1 MTSKTSKGKLSWWQL
16 SLLGIGCTLGTGF
29 FLGTSM
35 AIHKSGPAV
44 VIPIL
49 LAAIAT
55 YIVYDALVKMS
66 VDNPD
71 KGSFRTYAKQ
81 AFGKWAGFSNGWIY
95 LISEMLIMGSQ
106 LMALGIFTKLWFP
119 TLPLWVSAS
128 IYAALALVVI
138 LTGMKGFEK
147 FQNIFGALKAAAV
160 VMFIIVAVV
169 LIIKGF
175 NSESTT
181 LDALHANYEEF
192 FSQGLKGIWFGL
204 LYAFYAFGG
213 IEVMGLMVIDLK
225 NPKEAPKAGKVMLI
239 AITVIFI
246 MAIMLALALV
256 SWQDFNIEE
265 SPFITALNGYHIPF
279 FADIFNGV
287 LIIAGF
293 STMVASL
300 YAVITILITLA
311 EDHDAP
317 TALAKKG
324 KMKVP
329 LPAFLFLASGLIITI
344 VIGFLMPEKIFEY
357 LVTAAGLMLIYNW
370 LFILVTYRKL
380 MELSKW
386 EHVKNGIG
394 MLLIVVTVSG
404 TLGEKTSR
412 LGFFVSLLFIIIIGI
427 ATWIVMKRQKHGKHV

>member
-1 MTSKTSKGKLSWWQL
+1 MTSKTSKGRLSWWQL

-44 VIPIL
+44 VIPFL

-81 AFGKWAGFSNGWIY
+81 AFANWAGFSNGWIY

-106 LMALGIFTKLWFP
+106 LTALGIFTKLWFP
-119 TLPLWVSAS
+119 ALPLWVAAS
-128 IYAALALVVI
+128 IYAALGLAVI

-160 VMFIIVAVV
+160 VMFIIVAAV
-169 LIIKGF
+169 LLIKGF

-181 LDALHANYEEF
+181 LDALYENYGEF
-192 FSQGLKGIWFGL
+192 FSQGVKGLWLGL

-225 NPKEAPKAGKVMLI
+225 NPKEAPKAGKVMII

-246 MAIMLALALV
+246 IAIMLALALV
-256 SWQDFNIEE
+256 SWKDFNIEE

-324 KMKVP
+324 KMKIP
-329 LPAFLFLASGLIITI
+329 FPAFLFLASGLIITI
-344 VIGFLMPEKIFEY
+344 IIGFLMPEKIFEY

-427 ATWIVMKRQKHGKHV
+427 ATCIVMKRQKHSKHV

>member
-44 VIPIL
+44 VIPFL

-192 FSQGLKGIWFGL
+192 FSQGLKGIWLGL

-329 LPAFLFLASGLIITI
+329 FPAFLFLASGLIITI

>member
-1 MTSKTSKGKLSWWQL
+1 MTSKTSKGRMSWWQL

-44 VIPIL
+44 LIPFL
-49 LAAIAT
+49 LAAICT

-66 VDNPD
+66 VENPD

-81 AFGKWAGFSNGWIY
+81 AFGRWAGFSNGWVY
-95 LISEMLIMGSQ
+95 LMSELLIMGSQ
-106 LMALGIFTKLWFP
+106 LMALGIFTKFWFP
-119 TLPLWVSAS
+119 ALPLWISAA
-128 IYAALALVVI
+128 IYAALGLVVI
-138 LTGMKGFEK
+138 LTGMKGFEN
-147 FQNIFGALKAAAV
+147 FQNIFGALKAAAII
-160 VMFIIVAVV
+160 MFIIVAV
-169 LIIKGF
+169 IIIMKG
-175 NSESTT
+175 TQAAT
-181 LDALHANYEEF
+181 LDSLQANYESF
-192 FSQGLKGIWFGL
+192 FSQGMKGVWLGL
-204 LYAFYAFGG
+204 LYAFYAYGG

-225 NPKEAPKAGKVMLI
+225 NPKEAPKAGRIMLVV
-239 AITVIFI
+239 ITIIFI
-246 MAIMLALALV
+246 LAIALALALV
-256 SWQDFNIEE
+256 SWKDFSIDE
-265 SPFITALNGYHIPF
+265 SPFITALHGYHIPYV
-279 FADIFNGV
+279 ADIFNGV

-317 TALAKKG
+317 AILAKKG

-329 LPAFLFLASGLIITI
+329 FPAFIFLTSGLVITI

-357 LVTAAGLMLIYNW
+357 LITAAGLMLIYNW

-380 MELSKW
+380 MSLSKW
-386 EHVKNGIG
+386 AYVKNNIGI
-394 MLLIVVTVSG
+394 LLIIVTVSG

-412 LGFFVSLLFIIIIGI
+412 LGFYVSLLFIVLIGM
-427 ATWIVMKRQKHGKHV
+427 ATWFVVKRQRNITQ

>member
-1 MTSKTSKGKLSWWQL
+1 MSWWQL

-44 VIPIL
+44 LIPFL
-49 LAAIAT
+49 LAAICT

-66 VDNPD
+66 VENPD

-81 AFGKWAGFSNGWIY
+81 AFGRWAGFSNGWVY
-95 LISEMLIMGSQ
+95 LMSELLIMGSQ
-106 LMALGIFTKLWFP
+106 LMALGIFTKFWFP
-119 TLPLWVSAS
+119 ALPLWISAV
-128 IYAALALVVI
+128 IYAALGLVVI
-138 LTGMKGFEK
+138 LTGMKGFEN
-147 FQNIFGALKAAAV
+147 FQNIFGALKAAAII
-160 VMFIIVAVV
+160 MFIIVAV
-169 LIIKGF
+169 IILMKG
-175 NSESTT
+175 TQTAT
-181 LDALHANYEEF
+181 LDSLQANYESF
-192 FSQGLKGIWFGL
+192 FSQEMKGIWLGL
-204 LYAFYAFGG
+204 LYAFYAYGG

-225 NPKEAPKAGKVMLI
+225 NPKEAPKAGRIMLVV
-239 AITVIFI
+239 ITIIFI
-246 MAIMLALALV
+246 LAIALALALV
-256 SWQDFNIEE
+256 SWKNFSIDE
-265 SPFITALNGYHIPF
+265 SPFITALHGYHIPF
-279 FADIFNGV
+279 VADIFNGV

-317 TALAKKG
+317 EILAKKG

-329 LPAFLFLASGLIITI
+329 FPAFIFLTSGLVITI

-357 LVTAAGLMLIYNW
+357 LITAAGLMLIYNW

-380 MELSKW
+380 MALSKW
-386 EHVKNGIG
+386 AYVKNNIGI
-394 MLLIVVTVSG
+394 LLIIVTVSG

-412 LGFFVSLLFIIIIGI
+412 LGFYVSLLFIVLIGM
-427 ATWIVMKRQKHGKHV
+427 ATWFVVKRQRNIT

>member
-1 MTSKTSKGKLSWWQL
+1 MTSKTSKGRMSWWQL

-44 VIPIL
+44 LIPFL
-49 LAAIAT
+49 LAAICT

-66 VDNPD
+66 VENPD

-81 AFGKWAGFSNGWIY
+81 AFGRWAGFSNGWVY
-95 LISEMLIMGSQ
+95 LMSELLIMGSQ
-106 LMALGIFTKLWFP
+106 LMALGIFTRFWFP
-119 TLPLWVSAS
+119 ALPLWISAA
-128 IYAALALVVI
+128 IYAVLGLVVI
-138 LTGMKGFEK
+138 LTGMKGFEN
-147 FQNIFGALKAAAV
+147 FQNIFGALKAAAII
-160 VMFIIVAVV
+160 MFIIVAV
-169 LIIKGF
+169 IIIMKG
-175 NSESTT
+175 TQAAT
-181 LDALHANYEEF
+181 LDSLQANYESF
-192 FSQGLKGIWFGL
+192 FSQGMKGIWLGL
-204 LYAFYAFGG
+204 LYAFYAYGG

-225 NPKEAPKAGKVMLI
+225 NPQEAPKAGRIMLVV
-239 AITVIFI
+239 ITIIFI
-246 MAIMLALALV
+246 LAIALALALV
-256 SWQDFNIEE
+256 SWKDFAIDE
-265 SPFITALNGYHIPF
+265 SPFITALHGYHIPF
-279 FADIFNGV
+279 VADIFNGV

-317 TALAKKG
+317 DILAKKG

-329 LPAFLFLASGLIITI
+329 FPAFIFLTSGLVITI

-357 LVTAAGLMLIYNW
+357 LITAAGLMLIYNW

-380 MELSKW
+380 MALSKW
-386 EHVKNGIG
+386 AYVKNNIGI
-394 MLLIVVTVSG
+394 LLIIVTVSG

-412 LGFFVSLLFIIIIGI
+412 LGFYVSLLFIVLIGL
-427 ATWIVMKRQKHGKHV
+427 ATWFVVKRQRNITQ

>member
-1 MTSKTSKGKLSWWQL
+1 MSWWQL

-44 VIPIL
+44 LIPFL
-49 LAAIAT
+49 LAAICT

-66 VDNPD
+66 VENPD

-81 AFGKWAGFSNGWIY
+81 AFGRWAGFSNGWVY
-95 LISEMLIMGSQ
+95 LMSELLIMGSQ
-106 LMALGIFTKLWFP
+106 LMALGIFTKFWFP
-119 TLPLWVSAS
+119 ALPLWISAV
-128 IYAALALVVI
+128 IYAALGLVVI
-138 LTGMKGFEK
+138 LTGMKGFEN
-147 FQNIFGALKAAAV
+147 FQNIFGALKAAAII
-160 VMFIIVAVV
+160 MFIIVAV
-169 LIIKGF
+169 IILMKG
-175 NSESTT
+175 TQTAT
-181 LDALHANYEEF
+181 LDSLQANYESF
-192 FSQGLKGIWFGL
+192 FSQGMKGIWLGL
-204 LYAFYAFGG
+204 LYAFYAYGG

-225 NPKEAPKAGKVMLI
+225 NPKEAPKAGRIMLVV
-239 AITVIFI
+239 ITIIFI
-246 MAIMLALALV
+246 LAIALALALV
-256 SWQDFNIEE
+256 SWKDFSIDE
-265 SPFITALNGYHIPF
+265 SPFITALHGYHIPF
-279 FADIFNGV
+279 VADIFNGV

-317 TALAKKG
+317 EILAKKG

-329 LPAFLFLASGLIITI
+329 FPSFIFLTSGLVITI

-357 LVTAAGLMLIYNW
+357 LITAAGLMLIYNW

-380 MELSKW
+380 MALSKW
-386 EHVKNGIG
+386 AYVKNNIGI
-394 MLLIVVTVSG
+394 LLIIVTMSG

-412 LGFFVSLLFIIIIGI
+412 LGFYVSLLFIVLIGM
-427 ATWIVMKRQKHGKHV
+427 ATWFVVKRQRNITQ